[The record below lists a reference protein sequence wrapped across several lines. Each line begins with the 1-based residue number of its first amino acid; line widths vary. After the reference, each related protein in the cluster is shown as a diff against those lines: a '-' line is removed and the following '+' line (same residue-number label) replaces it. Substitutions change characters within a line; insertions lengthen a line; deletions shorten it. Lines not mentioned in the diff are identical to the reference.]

1 MKKILLLP
9 VFTMMFFSNLSFGQ
23 SQKVT
28 LSVDLKEYTGSF
40 NYVGVNGGFKNWG
53 DAIAFTNNTGTTI
66 WSVTVDM
73 KKDANNEYRF
83 ELSGDGGWH
92 DEDLAN
98 TDCNVP
104 WDDANRNRNIWI
116 GADAPDTA
124 DMATVCWSSCNACAQ
139 LSNNAFELDN
149 EISIYPNPSV
159 GGKFNVTLPDELI
172 GAKLNI
178 YNALGQEVLKMNNI
192 SGKNFEVNTESLS
205 AGIYYVKINLEAK
218 SFTKKLI
225 IK

>member
-1 MKKILLLP
+1 MKKKLLLNA
-9 VFTMMFFSNLSFGQ
+9 FTLMFFSTLSFGQ
-23 SQKVT
+23 TQKVT
-28 LSVDLKEYTGSF
+28 LSVDLKNYTGTF
-40 NYVGVNGGFKNWG
+40 NYVGVNGGFKDWG
-53 DAIAFTNNTGTTI
+53 DAIALTNNPGTTI

-104 WDDANRNRNIWI
+104 WDDANKNRNLWI

-124 DMATVCWSSCNACAQ
+124 EMSTVCWSSCTACTA
-139 LSNNAFELDN
+139 LSNDAFELDN
-149 EISIYPNPSV
+149 QISIYPNPSV
-159 GGKFNVTLPDELI
+159 GGKFTITLPKESSTV
-172 GAKLNI
+172 KLNI
-178 YNALGQEVLKMNNI
+178 YNALGQEVLKTTNI
-192 SGKNFEVNTESLS
+192 SGKNFEVNSKILS
-205 AGIYYVKINLEAK
+205 AGIYYVSIDFESKTV
-218 SFTKKLI
+218 TKKLV